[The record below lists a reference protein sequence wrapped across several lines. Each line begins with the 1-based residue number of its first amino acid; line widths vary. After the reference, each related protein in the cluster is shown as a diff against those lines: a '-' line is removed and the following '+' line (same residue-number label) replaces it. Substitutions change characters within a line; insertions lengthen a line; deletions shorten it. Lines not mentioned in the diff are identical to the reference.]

1 MEKMIALVLAVAVLM
16 PLVAGTGTMINPEL
30 CAQRKKHWTFGGKN
44 YLYSELADE
53 IAEYA
58 QEVTIP
64 YGREGKNF
72 TGHLLDFEKAVK
84 FCSRHCMELI
94 SLETQEEWNFIRN
107 KMHEVGTPFV
117 WTSGHICDKSVAPQC
132 FTSPE
137 LQPRLIN
144 GWFWSGSG
152 AKIGPTNM
160 INTNWTE
167 NPWGTVGALFYARN
181 QVEPI
186 PQPDNAEQVLK
197 ITTKKQEPGRP
208 APIPQ
213 EESCLAL
220 ATDHW
225 EKGTYWNDIACYHQ
239 KTFICEDN
247 YQLLATA
254 GINPDDPPVRI

>member
-1 MEKMIALVLAVAVLM
+1 MLVLVVVCVVVD
-16 PLVAGTGTMINPEL
+16 LVTGTGTTINPDL
-30 CAQRKKHWTFGGKN
+30 CAQRKKHWTFQGKN
-44 YLYSELADE
+44 YIYSEWAEE
-53 IAEYA
+53 IEDYA
-58 QEVTIP
+58 KEVTIP
-64 YGREGKNF
+64 FGTEGKNF

-84 FCSRHCMELI
+84 FCSRHCMELL
-94 SLETQEEWNFIRN
+94 SLETEAEWDYIRD
-107 KMHEVGTPFV
+107 KMHEIGTPFV
-117 WTSGHICDKSVAPQC
+117 WTSGHICDKSVAPEC

-152 AKIGPTNM
+152 AKIGATNV

-167 NPWGTVGALFYARN
+167 NPWGTIGAVYFSKNKSVPA
-181 QVEPI
+181 
-186 PQPDNAEQVLK
+186 PQPDNAEQRLN
-197 ITTKKQEPGRP
+197 ITSEKQEPGKP

-225 EKGTYWNDIACYHQ
+225 EKGTLWNDIACYHQ

-247 YQLLATA
+247 YQLLAQA
-254 GINPDDPPVRI
+254 GISPGDSPVKV